1 MIYQAVK
8 LICEQLN
15 QFFIDELGE
24 DGTYVMPGNIALIDS
39 KSENNGPSDTT
50 NGLEEKVVATLV
62 NMQEEKV
69 LKNLP
74 AHSIRD
80 TDQVI
85 YENPPILLNLYILFT
100 ATNGLYDKAL
110 VYLALVVAFFQGK
123 RTFTNLNTPIRSDL
137 NPPIRDMEQFKI
149 IMDLYSPSFEE
160 ANYLW
165 GTLGGKQYPS
175 ALYRMRVT
183 PVKRS
188 QKKEVRGVI
197 KEIKLNE

>member
-15 QFFIDELGE
+15 QYFVAELGE
-24 DGTYVMPGNIALIDS
+24 EGSFVQTGNIALIES
-39 KSENNGPSDTT
+39 KNEVNGPQD
-50 NGLEEKVVATLV
+50 NGSNLDDKVIATLV

-74 AHSIRD
+74 AYAIRE
-80 TDQVI
+80 TEKVM
-85 YENPPILLNLYILFT
+85 YENPPVLLNLYLLFS
-100 ATNGLYDKAL
+100 ATNTSYDKAL

-123 RTFTNLNTPIRSDL
+123 RTFTNSNTPIRSDIS
-137 NPPIRDMEQFKI
+137 PPIRGMEQFKI

-160 ANYLW
+160 SNYLW
-165 GTLGGKQYPS
+165 GTLGGKQYPY

-183 PVKRS
+183 PVKREL
-188 QKKEVRGVI
+188 KKEIRGVI
-197 KEIKLNE
+197 QEVKIDN